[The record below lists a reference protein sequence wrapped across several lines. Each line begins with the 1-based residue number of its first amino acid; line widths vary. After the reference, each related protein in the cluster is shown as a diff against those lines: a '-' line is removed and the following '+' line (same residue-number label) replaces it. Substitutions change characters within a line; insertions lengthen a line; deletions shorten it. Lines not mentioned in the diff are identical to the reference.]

1 MENIGTRGRLM
12 YAGIGLVFAL
22 LLAIYFV
29 HQVREVVLVF
39 LLTLLLSIII
49 SAPVDYLAHKGM
61 SRGWGTL
68 IVLGSLTLVFVLVAL
83 ALAPAVGNQVRQ
95 LVETLP
101 TILSDVQNLVE
112 RVSSALRLGGGTV
125 PDSQQLID
133 SAQNFLSGDTF
144 SAVLGVGASV
154 AHILSLALVVLIAT
168 IFVVARPGPL
178 VNGLVSFFPAGRRER
193 VREIL
198 GKMYRAVQYW
208 FLGQLAYMVL
218 VGVLFTIAL
227 FIIGVPFALLFGIL
241 AGLLS
246 FIPIVGPLLYMIPPA
261 LVAFFED
268 PIMALWVVLV
278 YLVLQLLESNLFHP
292 VVMSRAI
299 ALHPAVIIFAL
310 LIMGTIL
317 GVIGILLAIPLVAA
331 LKVLVRE
338 LWIKRMDEKGTD
350 PNPPPKEEEHS
361 MEKNIGRLR
370 RAAGALFRRS

>member
-22 LLAIYFV
+22 LLAMYFAY
-29 HQVREVVLVF
+29 QVREVVLVF
-39 LLTLLLSIII
+39 LLTLLLSVII
-49 SAPVDYLAHKGM
+49 SAPVDYLAHKGVG
-61 SRGWGTL
+61 RGWGTL
-68 IVLGSLTLVFVLVAL
+68 IVLGSLTLALVLVAL

-101 TILSDVQNLVE
+101 TLVSDAQSLVG
-112 RVSSALRLGGGTV
+112 RVRSALGLGSGTV
-125 PDSQQLID
+125 PDPQQLID
-133 SAQNFLSGDTF
+133 SAQNFLSSDTF
-144 SAVLGVGASV
+144 STVLGVGASAV
-154 AHILSLALVVLIAT
+154 NLLSLALVVLITA
-168 IFVVARPGPL
+168 IFVVVRPKPL
-178 VNGLVSFFPAGRRER
+178 VNGFVSFFPAGRRQR

-198 GKMYRAVQYW
+198 DKMYKAVQHW
-208 FLGQLAYMVL
+208 LLGQLTYMAL

-278 YLVLQLLESNLFHP
+278 YLVLQFLESNLFHP

-299 ALHPAVIIFAL
+299 SLHPAVIVFAL
-310 LIMGTIL
+310 LIMGTVL
-317 GVIGILLAIPLVAA
+317 GVIGVLLAVPLVAA
-331 LKVLVRE
+331 LQVLVRE

-350 PNPPPKEEEHS
+350 PKPPEEEEPS
-361 MEKNIGRLR
+361 MEKNVGWLR